1 MSAYVSAFEL
11 FSIGVGPSSSHTV
24 GPMRAA
30 RDFAVRLREGGLL
43 SRVARVE
50 CTLFGS
56 LGATGLGHGTPDAV
70 VAGLQGLEPET
81 VDPAAVRA
89 AWSDWPAGADL
100 MLAGEQAVPFAKDD
114 IAFAPR
120 TRLPG
125 HPNALTLIARDADGV
140 VVAEETYYSVGG
152 GFIRRDGA
160 AAQVASHR
168 FPLTFASA
176 EELLAECDERG
187 ITFAEAARLNEEA
200 LRTEAEVASGLDAIW
215 DAMAACVNA
224 GLRTGGEL
232 PGMLRVKRR
241 ASAIRE
247 QLEAAE
253 ASGHRELPGEWLGA
267 FALAVN
273 EENAAGGR
281 VVTAPTNGAAGI
293 VPAVAMYWWRFL
305 ADSGLGAGN
314 AVTPYGELV
323 GSALLGFG
331 GAGRSPGGPAGGP
344 GGAPGS
350 LGEPGPAP
358 GSLGEPGSAP
368 GSLGEPGSAPGSLG
382 EPGSAPGSL
391 GEPGSAPGSLG
402 EPGSAPGS
410 LGEPGSSPRS
420 LSERG
425 SAPGSLGER
434 GSSPRSLSERGS
446 SPRSLGERG
455 SSPPSLSEPGGRDE
469 APESISDEAVAEA
482 NRRRGIRRFLLTAT
496 ALGSLFKANA
506 SISGAEGG
514 CQAEVGSAC
523 AMAAGGLTAVMGG
536 TNRQIENA
544 AEIAM
549 EHHLGLTCDPVGG
562 LVQIPCIERNAI
574 AASTAVTAAR
584 LALRGDGSHYVSL
597 DAVVETMRQTGID
610 MSTKYKETS
619 EGGLAVNVIEC

>member
-30 RDFAVRLREGGLL
+30 HDFVVRLRQQGLL
-43 SRVARVE
+43 PSVSRVSCV
-50 CTLFGS
+50 LYGS
-56 LGATGLGHGTPDAV
+56 LGATGIGHGTPDAV
-70 VAGLQGLEPET
+70 VAGLKGLEPET

-89 AWSDWPAGADL
+89 AWSGWADGEDL
-100 MLAGEQAVPFAKDD
+100 LLAGERAVPFVRADVE
-114 IAFAPR
+114 FAPR

-125 HPNALTLIARDADGV
+125 HPNAMTLTARSADGDV
-140 VVAEETYYSVGG
+140 IAEDTYYSVGG
-152 GFIRRDGA
+152 GFIRREGA
-160 AAQVASHR
+160 APQVAPHP
-168 FPLTFASA
+168 FPLSFSSA
-176 EELLAECDERG
+176 EELLEQCDERG

-200 LRTEAEVASGLDAIW
+200 LRTEAEVAAGLDAIW

-224 GLRTGGEL
+224 GLRTPGEL

-293 VPAVAMYWWRFL
+293 LPAVAMYWWRFL

-331 GAGRSPGGPAGGP
+331 AGSGAEPASSPRSSSGPAR
-344 GGAPGS
+344 S
-350 LGEPGPAP
+350 LSEPGP
-358 GSLGEPGSAP
+358 
-368 GSLGEPGSAPGSLG
+368 
-382 EPGSAPGSL
+382 
-391 GEPGSAPGSLG
+391 
-402 EPGSAPGS
+402 
-410 LGEPGSSPRS
+410 SPRS
-420 LSERG
+420 LSEPAGRDE
-425 SAPGSLGER
+425 A
-434 GSSPRSLSERGS
+434 RSLSEPAGRDEA
-446 SPRSLGERG
+446 R
-455 SSPPSLSEPGGRDE
+455 SLSEPAGRDE
-469 APESISDEAVAEA
+469 ASPTPTSDEDVAEA

>member
-1 MSAYVSAFEL
+1 MTITAWD
-11 FSIGVGPSSSHTV
+11 
-24 GPMRAA
+24 AA
-30 RDFAVRLREGGLL
+30 
-43 SRVARVE
+43 
-50 CTLFGS
+50 
-56 LGATGLGHGTPDAV
+56 
-70 VAGLQGLEPET
+70 AG
-81 VDPAAVRA
+81 
-89 AWSDWPAGADL
+89 
-100 MLAGEQAVPFAKDD
+100 
-114 IAFAPR
+114 
-120 TRLPG
+120 
-125 HPNALTLIARDADGV
+125 

-152 GFIRRDGA
+152 GFIRRDGEDA
-160 AAQVASHR
+160 K
-168 FPLTFASA
+168 LASA
-176 EELLAECDERG
+176 PLPYSYADAASLLALCDEHG
-187 ITFAEAARLNEEA
+187 LSIAEVARLNETAE
-200 LRTEAEVASGLDAIW
+200 RPEEEVAAGLDAIW
-215 DAMAACVNA
+215 DAMAACVEN
-224 GLRTGGEL
+224 GLHSDGVL
-232 PGMLRVKRR
+232 PGMLKVKRR
-241 ASAIRE
+241 ASMIRA
-247 QLEAAE
+247 QLEEAE
-253 ASGHRELPGEWLGA
+253 ADGHRELPGEWLGA

-293 VPAVAMYWWRFL
+293 LPAVAMYWWRFL

-323 GSALLGFG
+323 GSALLGFDGTRAIDAG
-331 GAGRSPGGPAGGP
+331 GA
-344 GGAPGS
+344 
-350 LGEPGPAP
+350 
-358 GSLGEPGSAP
+358 
-368 GSLGEPGSAPGSLG
+368 
-382 EPGSAPGSL
+382 
-391 GEPGSAPGSLG
+391 
-402 EPGSAPGS
+402 
-410 LGEPGSSPRS
+410 
-420 LSERG
+420 
-425 SAPGSLGER
+425 
-434 GSSPRSLSERGS
+434 
-446 SPRSLGERG
+446 
-455 SSPPSLSEPGGRDE
+455 DD
-469 APESISDEAVAEA
+469 DEAVADA

-549 EHHLGLTCDPVGG
+549 EHHLGLTCDPIGG

>member
-1 MSAYVSAFEL
+1 MTAYVSAFDL

-24 GPMRAA
+24 GPMRAGL
-30 RDFAVRLREGGLL
+30 DFAQRLQAGGDLERVT
-43 SRVARVE
+43 RVACE
-50 CTLFGS
+50 LFGS
-56 LGATGLGHGTPDAV
+56 LGATGIGHGTPDAV

-81 VDPAAVRA
+81 ADPADVRS
-89 AWSDWPAGADL
+89 AWTDWPEGQELA
-100 MLAGEQAVPFAKDD
+100 LAGIRPVPFAKGD
-114 IAFAPR
+114 ITFAPR

-125 HPNALTLIARDADGV
+125 HPNAMTLRALDADGA

-152 GFIRRDGA
+152 GFIRRDGEEEAVATA
-160 AAQVASHR
+160 AHPYPYRDAA
-168 FPLTFASA
+168 
-176 EELLAECDERG
+176 ELLALCDEHG
-187 ITFAEAARLNEEA
+187 LSI
-200 LRTEAEVASGLDAIW
+200 AEVARINETAGRSEEDVAAGLDAIW
-215 DAMAACVNA
+215 DAMASCVDA
-224 GLRTGGEL
+224 GLHSGGTL
-232 PGMLRVKRR
+232 PGILKVKRR
-241 ASAIRE
+241 AATIRE
-247 QLEAAE
+247 QLEVTEAE
-253 ASGHRELPGEWLGA
+253 GHRELPGEWLGA

-293 VPAVAMYWWRFL
+293 LPAVAMYWWRFL

-331 GAGRSPGGPAGGP
+331 S
-344 GGAPGS
+344 
-350 LGEPGPAP
+350 GEDRP
-358 GSLGEPGSAP
+358 
-368 GSLGEPGSAPGSLG
+368 
-382 EPGSAPGSL
+382 
-391 GEPGSAPGSLG
+391 
-402 EPGSAPGS
+402 
-410 LGEPGSSPRS
+410 
-420 LSERG
+420 
-425 SAPGSLGER
+425 
-434 GSSPRSLSERGS
+434 
-446 SPRSLGERG
+446 
-455 SSPPSLSEPGGRDE
+455 DE
-469 APESISDEAVAEA
+469 DHLDDEQRAEA

-496 ALGSLFKANA
+496 ALGSLFKNNA

-549 EHHLGLTCDPVGG
+549 EHHLGLTCDPIGG
-562 LVQIPCIERNAI
+562 LVQIPCSERNAI

-597 DAVVETMRQTGID
+597 DAVVETMRQTGLD

>member
-30 RDFAVRLREGGLL
+30 LDFVVRLRESGVLE
-43 SRVARVE
+43 RVGRVT
-50 CTLFGS
+50 CTLYGS
-56 LGATGLGHGTPDAV
+56 LGATGIGHGTPDAV
-70 VAGLQGLEPET
+70 VAGLRGLEPET
-81 VDPAAVRA
+81 VDPDAVRA
-89 AWSDWPAGADL
+89 AWSGWPDGARLD
-100 MLAGEQAVPFAKDD
+100 LAGVHAVPFERGD
-114 IAFAPR
+114 IVFAPR

-125 HPNALTLIARDADGV
+125 HPNAMTLEAWATAADGPARALAPTGIRATGPAAATPEPLPTSDAGLLV
-140 VVAEETYYSVGG
+140 RETYYSVGG
-152 GFIRRDGA
+152 GFIRREGEPP
-160 AAQVASHR
+160 QVRAHAY
-168 FPLTFASA
+168 PLDFSSA
-176 EELLAECDERG
+176 EELLALCDERG
-187 ITFAEAARLNEEA
+187 LTIAEAARLNETA
-200 LRTEAEVASGLDAIW
+200 LRDEEQVAEGLDAIW
-215 DAMAACVNA
+215 NAMAACVEA
-224 GLRTGGEL
+224 GLESDGVL
-232 PGMLRVKRR
+232 PGMLGVKRR
-241 ASAIRE
+241 AASIRA
-247 QLEAAE
+247 QLETAE
-253 ASGHRELPGEWLGA
+253 ADGRRELPGEWLGA

-323 GSALLGFG
+323 GSALLGYHG
-331 GAGRSPGGPAGGP
+331 HAV
-344 GGAPGS
+344 AP
-350 LGEPGPAP
+350 
-358 GSLGEPGSAP
+358 
-368 GSLGEPGSAPGSLG
+368 
-382 EPGSAPGSL
+382 
-391 GEPGSAPGSLG
+391 
-402 EPGSAPGS
+402 
-410 LGEPGSSPRS
+410 
-420 LSERG
+420 
-425 SAPGSLGER
+425 
-434 GSSPRSLSERGS
+434 
-446 SPRSLGERG
+446 
-455 SSPPSLSEPGGRDE
+455 DE
-469 APESISDEAVAEA
+469 AAAWDEATVAEA

-610 MSTKYKETS
+610 MSHKYKETS

>member
-30 RDFAVRLREGGLL
+30 RDFAARLRERGLL
-43 SRVARVE
+43 DRVGRVT
-50 CTLFGS
+50 CSLYGS
-56 LGATGLGHGTPDAV
+56 LGATGIGHGTPDAV
-70 VAGLQGLEPET
+70 VAGLRGEDPAT
-81 VDPAAVRA
+81 VDPAAVRG
-89 AWSDWPAGADL
+89 AWSDWRGGMLLLDGAH
-100 MLAGEQAVPFAKDD
+100 AVAFVKDD
-114 IAFAPR
+114 IVFAPR

-125 HPNALTLIARDADGV
+125 HPNAMTLAALDADGAAL
-140 VVAEETYYSVGG
+140 AEETYYSTGG
-152 GFIRRDGA
+152 GFIRRDGEAVRVA
-160 AAQVASHR
+160 AHP
-168 FPLTFASA
+168 FPLAFDTA
-176 EELLAECDERG
+176 EELLALCDERG
-187 ITFAEAARLNEEA
+187 LTIAEAARINEEA
-200 LRTEAEVASGLDAIW
+200 LRSEAEVAAGLDAIW
-215 DAMAACVNA
+215 DAMSSCIESGLAAD
-224 GLRTGGEL
+224 GEL

-241 ASAIRE
+241 AASIRA
-247 QLEAAE
+247 QLEDAE
-253 ASGHRELPGEWLGA
+253 AGGHRELPGEWLGA

-273 EENAAGGR
+273 EENASGGR

-293 VPAVAMYWWRFL
+293 LPAVAMYWWRFL
-305 ADSGLGAGN
+305 ADSGLGVGN
-314 AVTPYGELV
+314 AVTPHGELV
-323 GSALLGFG
+323 GSALLGFAARQQLG
-331 GAGRSPGGPAGGP
+331 PVAAGDM
-344 GGAPGS
+344 
-350 LGEPGPAP
+350 L
-358 GSLGEPGSAP
+358 
-368 GSLGEPGSAPGSLG
+368 
-382 EPGSAPGSL
+382 
-391 GEPGSAPGSLG
+391 
-402 EPGSAPGS
+402 
-410 LGEPGSSPRS
+410 
-420 LSERG
+420 
-425 SAPGSLGER
+425 
-434 GSSPRSLSERGS
+434 
-446 SPRSLGERG
+446 
-455 SSPPSLSEPGGRDE
+455 DE
-469 APESISDEAVAEA
+469 ELVAEA

-610 MSTKYKETS
+610 MSHKYKETS

>member
-30 RDFAVRLREGGLL
+30 RHFAARLRPILPSV
-43 SRVARVE
+43 SRVEGV
-50 CTLFGS
+50 LYGS
-56 LGATGLGHGTPDAV
+56 LGATGIGHGTPDAV
-70 VAGLQGLEPET
+70 VAGLQGKEPET
-81 VDPAAVRA
+81 VDPADVRS
-89 AWSDWPAGADL
+89 AWSSWNDGDLLAVDGTQPVRFTRADI
-100 MLAGEQAVPFAKDD
+100 E
-114 IAFAPR
+114 FAPR
-120 TRLPG
+120 VRLPG
-125 HPNALTLIARDADGV
+125 HPNAMTLRALDAEGSAI
-140 VVAEETYYSVGG
+140 AEETYYSVGG
-152 GFIRRDGA
+152 GFIRRDGDKPAVSA
-160 AAQVASHR
+160 AP
-168 FPLTFASA
+168 FPFPFDSA
-176 EELLAECDERG
+176 EELLSLCDEHG
-187 ITFAEAARLNEEA
+187 WSIAEVARRNEEA
-200 LRTEAEVASGLDAIW
+200 LRSEAEVAEGLDRIW
-215 DAMAACVNA
+215 DAMAACVEA
-224 GLRTGGEL
+224 GLRTGGVL
-232 PGMLRVKRR
+232 PGMLKVKRR
-241 ASAIRE
+241 ASAIRA
-247 QLEAAE
+247 QLEEAE
-253 ASGHRELPGEWLGA
+253 RSGRRELPGEWLGA

-293 VPAVAMYWWRFL
+293 LPAVAMYWWRFL
-305 ADSGLGAGN
+305 ADSGLGSGN

-323 GSALLGFG
+323 GSALLGF
-331 GAGRSPGGPAGGP
+331 SPETTATAAASDP
-344 GGAPGS
+344 
-350 LGEPGPAP
+350 L
-358 GSLGEPGSAP
+358 
-368 GSLGEPGSAPGSLG
+368 
-382 EPGSAPGSL
+382 
-391 GEPGSAPGSLG
+391 
-402 EPGSAPGS
+402 
-410 LGEPGSSPRS
+410 
-420 LSERG
+420 
-425 SAPGSLGER
+425 
-434 GSSPRSLSERGS
+434 
-446 SPRSLGERG
+446 
-455 SSPPSLSEPGGRDE
+455 E
-469 APESISDEAVAEA
+469 AATAEA

-610 MSTKYKETS
+610 MSHKYKETS

>member
-1 MSAYVSAFEL
+1 MTAYVSAFDF

-30 RDFAVRLREGGLL
+30 LDFARRLSADDVLGTVT
-43 SRVARVE
+43 RVT
-50 CTLFGS
+50 CMLYGS
-56 LGATGLGHGTPDAV
+56 LGATGIGHGTPDAV
-70 VAGLQGLEPET
+70 VAGLRGLAPET
-81 VDPAAVRA
+81 CDPAAVRS
-89 AWSDWPAGADL
+89 AWTDFPPGGSVHINGTHAVSFDKSDI
-100 MLAGEQAVPFAKDD
+100 Q
-114 IAFAPR
+114 FAPR

-125 HPNALTLIARDADGV
+125 HPNAMTLSAHGSDGAQL
-140 VVAEETYYSVGG
+140 AEETYYSVGG
-152 GFIRRDGA
+152 GFIRRDGEGA
-160 AAQVASHR
+160 
-168 FPLTFASA
+168 PLSSGSLPFGYSDATS
-176 EELLAECDERG
+176 LLALCDEHGLTIADVARHNEL
-187 ITFAEAARLNEEA
+187 ASRSEDELAA
-200 LRTEAEVASGLDAIW
+200 GLDSIW
-215 DAMAACVNA
+215 DAMAGCVHA
-224 GLRTGGEL
+224 GLHADGVL
-232 PGMLRVKRR
+232 PGILKVKRR
-241 ASAIRE
+241 AGMIRA
-247 QLEAAE
+247 QLENVE
-253 ASGHRELPGEWLGA
+253 AGGGREIPGEWLGA

-293 VPAVAMYWWRFL
+293 LPAVAMYWWRFL
-305 ADSGLGAGN
+305 ADSGLGSGD

-331 GAGRSPGGPAGGP
+331 GEPTRIADADDDARS
-344 GGAPGS
+344 
-350 LGEPGPAP
+350 
-358 GSLGEPGSAP
+358 
-368 GSLGEPGSAPGSLG
+368 
-382 EPGSAPGSL
+382 
-391 GEPGSAPGSLG
+391 
-402 EPGSAPGS
+402 
-410 LGEPGSSPRS
+410 
-420 LSERG
+420 
-425 SAPGSLGER
+425 
-434 GSSPRSLSERGS
+434 
-446 SPRSLGERG
+446 
-455 SSPPSLSEPGGRDE
+455 
-469 APESISDEAVAEA
+469 EA

-549 EHHLGLTCDPVGG
+549 EHHLGLTCDPIGG

-584 LALRGDGSHYVSL
+584 LALRGDGEHYVSL
-597 DAVVETMRQTGID
+597 DAVVETMRQTGVD

>member
-30 RDFAVRLREGGLL
+30 RLFAARLRPLKD
-43 SRVARVE
+43 RVARVQ
-50 CTLFGS
+50 CVLYGS
-56 LGATGLGHGTPDAV
+56 LGATGIGHGTPEAV

-89 AWSDWPAGADL
+89 AWSGWDDGT
-100 MLAGEQAVPFAKDD
+100 MLLLDGTHPVPFAKSD
-114 IAFAPR
+114 IELAPR

-125 HPNALTLIARDADGV
+125 HPNAMTLRALDAAGV
-140 VVAEETYYSVGG
+140 VLGEDTYYSVGG
-152 GFIRRDGA
+152 GFIRREGEEAAVA
-160 AAQVASHR
+160 AAPYPYG
-168 FPLTFASA
+168 FDSA
-176 EELLAECDERG
+176 EELLALCDEHG
-187 ITFAEAARLNEEA
+187 WSI
-200 LRTEAEVASGLDAIW
+200 AEVARFNEQALRSEEEVAAGLDAVW
-215 DAMAACVNA
+215 DAMAGCVEA
-224 GLRTGGEL
+224 GLDAEGVL
-232 PGMLRVKRR
+232 PGILKVKRR
-241 ASAIRE
+241 ASAIRA
-247 QLEAAE
+247 QLIEAE
-253 ASGHRELPGEWLGA
+253 SDGRRELPGEWLGA

-273 EENAAGGR
+273 EENASGGR

-305 ADSGLGAGN
+305 ADSGLGSGN

-323 GSALLGFG
+323 GSALMGF
-331 GAGRSPGGPAGGP
+331 SHEPAGGGDP
-344 GGAPGS
+344 HPDDA
-350 LGEPGPAP
+350 LT
-358 GSLGEPGSAP
+358 
-368 GSLGEPGSAPGSLG
+368 
-382 EPGSAPGSL
+382 
-391 GEPGSAPGSLG
+391 
-402 EPGSAPGS
+402 
-410 LGEPGSSPRS
+410 
-420 LSERG
+420 
-425 SAPGSLGER
+425 
-434 GSSPRSLSERGS
+434 
-446 SPRSLGERG
+446 
-455 SSPPSLSEPGGRDE
+455 
-469 APESISDEAVAEA
+469 IEA

-610 MSTKYKETS
+610 MSHKYKETS

>member
-11 FSIGVGPSSSHTV
+11 FSVGVGPSSSHTV

-30 RDFAVRLREGGLL
+30 RDFALRLRDSGALD
-43 SRVARVE
+43 RTARIR
-50 CTLFGS
+50 CTLYGS
-56 LGATGLGHGTPDAV
+56 LGATGIGHGTPDAI
-70 VAGLQGLEPET
+70 VAGLRGEDPAT
-81 VDPAAVRA
+81 VDPDAVRR
-89 AWSDWPAGADL
+89 AWSDWPDGGTL
-100 MLAGEQAVPFAKDD
+100 VLAGTRAVPFAKDD
-114 IAFAPR
+114 IEFAPR

-125 HPNALTLIARDADGV
+125 HPNAMTLVAHHNTGATL
-140 VVAEETYYSVGG
+140 AEETYYSIGG
-152 GFIRRDGA
+152 GFIRRDGEPPRMSA
-160 AAQVASHR
+160 R
-168 FPLTFASA
+168 PFPLAFDSA
-176 EELLAECDERG
+176 EELLALCDERG
-187 ITFAEAARLNEEA
+187 LTIAEAARINEQA
-200 LRTEAEVASGLDAIW
+200 LRSEEQVAAGLDAIW
-215 DAMAACVNA
+215 DAMAGCIAA
-224 GLRTGGEL
+224 GLRADGEL
-232 PGMLRVKRR
+232 PGIMRVKRR
-241 ASAIRE
+241 AAAIRA
-247 QLEAAE
+247 QLEEAE

-273 EENAAGGR
+273 EENASGGR

-293 VPAVAMYWWRFL
+293 LPAVAMYWWRFL
-305 ADSGLGAGN
+305 ADSGIGADN
-314 AVTPYGELV
+314 AVTPHGPLA

-331 GAGRSPGGPAGGP
+331 G
-344 GGAPGS
+344 
-350 LGEPGPAP
+350 
-358 GSLGEPGSAP
+358 
-368 GSLGEPGSAPGSLG
+368 
-382 EPGSAPGSL
+382 
-391 GEPGSAPGSLG
+391 
-402 EPGSAPGS
+402 
-410 LGEPGSSPRS
+410 
-420 LSERG
+420 
-425 SAPGSLGER
+425 
-434 GSSPRSLSERGS
+434 
-446 SPRSLGERG
+446 
-455 SSPPSLSEPGGRDE
+455 SPPSGE
-469 APESISDEAVAEA
+469 APDDHAEDLYVEA

-574 AASTAVTAAR
+574 AASTAVTATR

-610 MSTKYKETS
+610 MSHKYKETS

>member
-1 MSAYVSAFEL
+1 MTAYVSAFDL

-30 RDFAVRLREGGLL
+30 LDFSRRLSAAGTVN
-43 SRVARVE
+43 RVTRLG
-50 CTLFGS
+50 CTLYGS
-56 LGATGLGHGTPDAV
+56 LGATGIGHGTPDAV
-70 VAGLQGLEPET
+70 VAGLRGLVPESC
-81 VDPAAVRA
+81 DPADVRSAWTDLPEGAVLRL
-89 AWSDWPAGADL
+89 DDHHD
-100 MLAGEQAVPFAKDD
+100 VPFGKED
-114 IAFAPR
+114 IVFAPR

-125 HPNALTLIARDADGV
+125 HPNAMTLTAWDAAGAV
-140 VVAEETYYSVGG
+140 ISEETYYSVGG
-152 GFIRRDGA
+152 GFIRRDGEE
-160 AAQVASHR
+160 ASLSTNR
-168 FPLTFASA
+168 FPHSYADAAS
-176 EELLAECDERG
+176 LLALCDEHG
-187 ITFAEAARLNEEA
+187 LSIAEIARRNETA
-200 LRTEAEVASGLDAIW
+200 LRSEEEVAAGLDAIW
-215 DAMAACVNA
+215 DAMAGCVDA
-224 GLRTGGEL
+224 GLHAEGVL
-232 PGMLRVKRR
+232 PGILKVKRR
-241 ASAIRE
+241 AGTIRA
-247 QLEAAE
+247 QLEDVE
-253 ASGHRELPGEWLGA
+253 ADGRRELPGEWLGA

-293 VPAVAMYWWRFL
+293 LPAVAMYWWRFL

-331 GAGRSPGGPAGGP
+331 PDAGP
-344 GGAPGS
+344 
-350 LGEPGPAP
+350 LDGEHD
-358 GSLGEPGSAP
+358 LD
-368 GSLGEPGSAPGSLG
+368 
-382 EPGSAPGSL
+382 
-391 GEPGSAPGSLG
+391 
-402 EPGSAPGS
+402 
-410 LGEPGSSPRS
+410 
-420 LSERG
+420 SE
-425 SAPGSLGER
+425 LM
-434 GSSPRSLSERGS
+434 
-446 SPRSLGERG
+446 
-455 SSPPSLSEPGGRDE
+455 
-469 APESISDEAVAEA
+469 AEA

-549 EHHLGLTCDPVGG
+549 EHHLGLTCDPIGG

-597 DAVVETMRQTGID
+597 DAVVETMRQTGLD

>member
-30 RDFAVRLREGGLL
+30 RDFAARVRDLPVARLRCVLY
-43 SRVARVE
+43 
-50 CTLFGS
+50 GS
-56 LGATGLGHGTPDAV
+56 LGATGIGHGTPDAV
-70 VAGLQGLEPET
+70 VAGLQGWEPET

-89 AWSDWPAGADL
+89 AWTDWPAGRDL
-100 MLAGEQAVPFAKDD
+100 PLDGVRPVPFVKEHVE
-114 IAFAPR
+114 FAPR

-125 HPNALTLIARDADGV
+125 HPNAMTLEALGADGGV
-140 VVAEETYYSVGG
+140 LATETYYSVGG
-152 GFIRRDGA
+152 GFIRREGEAPRVPA
-160 AAQVASHR
+160 APYPLR
-168 FPLTFASA
+168 FDSA
-176 EELLAECDERG
+176 EELLALCDEEHLT
-187 ITFAEAARLNEEA
+187 IAEAARRNEQA
-200 LRTEAEVASGLDAIW
+200 LRSEEEIAAGLDRIW
-215 DAMAACVNA
+215 DAMSASIDA
-224 GLRTGGEL
+224 GLHADGTL
-232 PGMLRVKRR
+232 PGMLRVRRR
-241 ASAIRE
+241 AGAIRE
-247 QLEAAE
+247 QLDAVEQ
-253 ASGHRELPGEWLGA
+253 GGRRELPGEWLGA

-305 ADSGLGAGN
+305 ADSGLGTGN

-323 GSALLGFG
+323 GSALLGMH
-331 GAGRSPGGPAGGP
+331 A
-344 GGAPGS
+344 
-350 LGEPGPAP
+350 PAP
-358 GSLGEPGSAP
+358 RAS
-368 GSLGEPGSAPGSLG
+368 
-382 EPGSAPGSL
+382 
-391 GEPGSAPGSLG
+391 
-402 EPGSAPGS
+402 
-410 LGEPGSSPRS
+410 
-420 LSERG
+420 SER
-425 SAPGSLGER
+425 SETER
-434 GSSPRSLSERGS
+434 GDSA
-446 SPRSLGERG
+446 
-455 SSPPSLSEPGGRDE
+455 D
-469 APESISDEAVAEA
+469 AIADA

-523 AMAAGGLTAVMGG
+523 AMAAAGLTAVMGG

>member
-1 MSAYVSAFEL
+1 VSAYVSAFEL

-30 RDFAVRLREGGLL
+30 RDFSTRLREEGLL
-43 SRVARVE
+43 DRVE
-50 CTLFGS
+50 RVTCTLYGS
-56 LGATGLGHGTPDAV
+56 LGATGIGHGTPDAV
-70 VAGLQGLEPET
+70 VAGLQGLSPET
-81 VDPAAVRA
+81 VDPDVVRA
-89 AWSDWPAGADL
+89 AWADWLPGAR
-100 MLAGEQAVPFAKDD
+100 LALDGTHPVPFAKSDVV
-114 IAFAPR
+114 FAAR
-120 TRLPG
+120 VRLPA
-125 HPNALTLIARDADGV
+125 HPNAMTLEAWRGPIPEPLEGPDADAVRLATAGV
-140 VVAEETYYSVGG
+140 RRTGAAPAPAPSPSQEPEPHEGLLLSDTYYSIGG
-152 GFIRRDGA
+152 GFIRREGEPPRV
-160 AAQVASHR
+160 AAQAY
-168 FPLTFASA
+168 PLAFDSA
-176 EELLAECDERG
+176 QALLELCDERG
-187 ITFAEAARLNEEA
+187 ITIAEAARINEEA
-200 LRTEAEVASGLDAIW
+200 LRTGEEIAAGLDRIW
-215 DAMAACVNA
+215 DAMAACVEA
-224 GLRTGGEL
+224 GLHHGGVL
-232 PGMLRVKRR
+232 PGLLQVKRR
-241 ASAIRE
+241 ASAIRQ
-247 QLEAAE
+247 QLEEAE
-253 ASGHRELPGEWLGA
+253 AGGHRELPGEWLGA

-273 EENAAGGR
+273 EENASGGR

-323 GSALLGFG
+323 GSALLGFHD
-331 GAGRSPGGPAGGP
+331 A
-344 GGAPGS
+344 
-350 LGEPGPAP
+350 
-358 GSLGEPGSAP
+358 SAP
-368 GSLGEPGSAPGSLG
+368 GPVE
-382 EPGSAPGSL
+382 E
-391 GEPGSAPGSLG
+391 
-402 EPGSAPGS
+402 
-410 LGEPGSSPRS
+410 SPE
-420 LSERG
+420 L
-425 SAPGSLGER
+425 
-434 GSSPRSLSERGS
+434 
-446 SPRSLGERG
+446 
-455 SSPPSLSEPGGRDE
+455 
-469 APESISDEAVAEA
+469 VADA

-584 LALRGDGSHYVSL
+584 LALRGNGSHYVSL

-610 MSTKYKETS
+610 MSHKYKETS